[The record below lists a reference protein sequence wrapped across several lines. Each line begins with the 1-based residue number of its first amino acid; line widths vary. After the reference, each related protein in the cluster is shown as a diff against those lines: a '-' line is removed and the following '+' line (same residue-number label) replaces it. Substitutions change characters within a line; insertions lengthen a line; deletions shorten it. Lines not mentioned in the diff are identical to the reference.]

1 MYYLYYELLMDI
13 RFAFAGCL
21 HVLVDNMRGG
31 VRQWPIVIWHLI
43 GDGTIKGS
51 WEVGLD
57 IGQINNLME
66 TGLDGQK
73 AVRPGFHQQAINFTI
88 SDLHSAGQRVEE
100 KFCRG

>member
-1 MYYLYYELLMDI
+1 M
-13 RFAFAGCL
+13 
-21 HVLVDNMRGG
+21 
-31 VRQWPIVIWHLI
+31 
-43 GDGTIKGS
+43 
-51 WEVGLD
+51 GLD

-100 KFCRG
+100 KFCGG